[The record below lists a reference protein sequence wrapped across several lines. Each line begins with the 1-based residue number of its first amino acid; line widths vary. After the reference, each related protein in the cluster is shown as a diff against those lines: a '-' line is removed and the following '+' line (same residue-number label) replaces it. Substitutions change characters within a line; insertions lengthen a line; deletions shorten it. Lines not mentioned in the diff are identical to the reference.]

1 MMTWNG
7 EGLSVSNVDIVADI
21 RVGGL
26 DTAAVNDNNWSQGQ
40 YVQDEHASSATESI
54 YYNHATLVRP

>member
-7 EGLSVSNVDIVADI
+7 KCLSVSNVDIVADI

-26 DTAAVNDNNWSQGQ
+26 DTAAVNDNNWSQRQ
-40 YVQDEHASSATESI
+40 YVHDEYASSAT
-54 YYNHATLVRP
+54 NVHL